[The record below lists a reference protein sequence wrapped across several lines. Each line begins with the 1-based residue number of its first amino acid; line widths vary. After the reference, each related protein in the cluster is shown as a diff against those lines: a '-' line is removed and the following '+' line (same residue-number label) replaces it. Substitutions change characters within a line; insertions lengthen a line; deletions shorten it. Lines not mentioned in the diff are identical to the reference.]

1 MTWHDRTITTV
12 TTGDM
17 LRRALADVVQVDDSC
32 LVHVS
37 LSAFG
42 FIPGG
47 TQTVVDALKDVL
59 RDGDI
64 MMPAQ
69 TADITDP
76 ACWGAPPVNPSLVS
90 LVRDALPAY
99 DPATTPVTGIG
110 LTPEYFRT
118 LPGTLRSGHP
128 TCSMSAWGR
137 HAAWLTDCHRNGD
150 YDMPFGE
157 DSPLARLY
165 ELDGTVVFL
174 GTGFGTC
181 TALHYAESTIGRPR
195 IRETAPVHRSGSGP
209 AADAHDV
216 AWVGYDNV
224 ELEPYDDFEAFGERF
239 LREHAD
245 VVHTVELNGGV
256 IRAFPMR
263 TLVDE
268 ARAYWRRVD
277 GERGA
282 ARGAEEN

>member
-1 MTWHDRTITTV
+1 MTWHERTITTV
-12 TTGDM
+12 TTGGQ
-17 LRRALADVVQVDDSC
+17 LREALRAVGLRPSDSC

-59 RDGDI
+59 REGDI

-76 ACWGAPPVNPSLVS
+76 ADWCAPPVEPSLVAA
-90 LVRDALPAY
+90 VRDALPAY
-99 DPATTPVTGIG
+99 DPQTTPVTGIG
-110 LTPEYFRT
+110 LTPEYFRS

-128 TCSMSAWGR
+128 TCSMSVWGR
-137 HAAWLTDCHRNGD
+137 HAAWLADCHRNGD

-157 DSPLARLY
+157 NSPLAKLV

-174 GTGFGTC
+174 GTGFNTC
-181 TALHYAESTIGRPR
+181 TALHYAESTIGRPH
-195 IRETAPVHRSGSGP
+195 IRESAPVRR
-209 AADAHDV
+209 ADGTGV
-216 AWVGYDNV
+216 EWVSFDNI

-239 LREHAD
+239 LKRHAD
-245 VVHTVELNGGV
+245 VVRSVALNGGV

-263 TLVDE
+263 VLVDS
-268 ARAYWRRVD
+268 ARTYWREADAKR
-277 GERGA
+277 
-282 ARGAEEN
+282 N